1 MTDTWLLLLLRQEAQ
16 KSVLYLPFFKVLFVW
31 GVFFFFFF
39 LPLVVK
45 QKLFIYLLGNEY
57 HRFTVIA

>member
-31 GVFFFFFF
+31 GVFFLLLFFAFGCKTKA
-39 LPLVVK
+39 LHI
-45 QKLFIYLLGNEY
+45 FIG
-57 HRFTVIA
+57 